1 MNVYIEKSHPC
12 GEIYAPPS
20 KSMAHR
26 NLICAA
32 LSEGKS
38 TISNID
44 FSEDILATL
53 DCIKAIGARY
63 EIKENSVTVEGT
75 PKILSDIT
83 LPCRECGSTIRFF
96 IPICASGGG
105 SFTFTGSKT
114 LMSRP
119 MSVYEDI
126 FKKQNIEF
134 INDGEKISLSGQLK
148 GGDFFV
154 KGDISS
160 QFISGLL
167 FSLPLC
173 KEDSVITLIP
183 PIESKSYILL
193 TLSVL
198 KDFGINIDFKENKL
212 YIKGNQKYI
221 PCDTS
226 VEGDFSN
233 AAFFEALNCLG
244 GDVSVKGLGKS
255 LQGDRV
261 YTELFEKIKQGN
273 ATIDISD
280 CPDLGPVLFSV
291 ASVYGGVFTG
301 TKRLKIKESDRG
313 KAMAEELAKFG
324 VKVIVEDDKI
334 TVEKS
339 TLKKPKTSLQGHNDH
354 RIVMALSVLLT
365 LTGGQV
371 QGAEAIKKSLPDF
384 FDRLEKLNIE
394 VNYETT

>member
-148 GGDFFV
+148 GGDFSV

>member
-1 MNVYIEKSHPC
+1 MNVYIEKSRPY
-12 GEIYAPPS
+12 GQIYAPPS

-32 LSEGKS
+32 LAEGKS

-44 FSEDILATL
+44 FSDDILATL

-63 EIKENSVTVEGT
+63 EIKENSVIVDGT
-75 PKILSDIT
+75 PKISSDIT
-83 LPCRECGSTIRFF
+83 LFCRECGSTIRFF

-105 SFTFTGSKT
+105 SFTFCGSKT
-114 LMSRP
+114 LLSRP
-119 MSVYEDI
+119 MTVYEDI
-126 FKKQNIEF
+126 FKKQDIEF
-134 INDGEKISLSGQLK
+134 TNDGEKISLSGILK
-148 GGDFFV
+148 GGEFFV
-154 KGDISS
+154 RGDISS

-198 KDFGINIDFKENKL
+198 KKFGIKIDFKDNKL
-212 YIKGNQKYI
+212 YIKGNQKYA
-221 PCDTS
+221 PCDTT

-233 AAFFEALNCLG
+233 AAFFEAFNYLG
-244 GDVSVKGLGKS
+244 GDVSVKGLSES
-255 LQGDRV
+255 LQGDRI
-261 YTELFEKIKQGN
+261 YKELFEKIKKGN
-273 ATIDISD
+273 AVIDISD

-291 ASVYGGVFTG
+291 ASVYGGTFTG
-301 TKRLKIKESDRG
+301 TRRLKIKESDRG
-313 KAMAEELAKFG
+313 KAMAEELSKFG

-339 TLKKPKTSLQGHNDH
+339 VLKKPATALYGHNDH

-371 QGAEAIKKSLPDF
+371 QGAEAVKKSLPDF

>member
-1 MNVYIEKSHPC
+1 MNVYIEKSRPH
-12 GEIYAPPS
+12 GQIYAPPS

-32 LSEGKS
+32 LAEGKS

-44 FSEDILATL
+44 FSDDILATL

-63 EIKENSVTVEGT
+63 EIKENSVMVDGT
-75 PKILSDIT
+75 PKISSDIT
-83 LPCRECGSTIRFF
+83 LFCRECGSTIRFF

-105 SFTFTGSKT
+105 SFAFCGSKT
-114 LMSRP
+114 LLSRP
-119 MSVYEDI
+119 MTVYEDI
-126 FKKQNIEF
+126 FKKQDIEF
-134 INDGEKISLSGQLK
+134 INDGEKISLSGILK
-148 GGDFFV
+148 GGEFFV

-173 KEDSVITLIP
+173 ENDSVITLIP
-183 PIESKSYILL
+183 PIESRSYILL

-198 KDFGINIDFKENKL
+198 KNFGIKIDFKDNKL
-212 YIKGNQKYI
+212 YIKGNQKYT
-221 PCDTS
+221 PCDTT

-233 AAFFEALNCLG
+233 AAFFEAFNYLG
-244 GDVSVKGLGKS
+244 GDVSVNGLSES

-261 YTELFEKIKQGN
+261 YMELFEKIKQGN
-273 ATIDISD
+273 AIIDISD

-291 ASVYGGVFTG
+291 ASIYGGTFTG
-301 TKRLKIKESDRG
+301 TKRLKIKESNRG
-313 KAMAEELAKFG
+313 EAMAEELSKFG

-334 TVEKS
+334 TVEKT
-339 TLKKPKTSLQGHNDH
+339 TLKKPDSPLYGHNDH

-365 LTGGQV
+365 LTGGEI
-371 QGAEAIKKSLPDF
+371 QGAEAVKKSLPDF
-384 FDRLEKLNIE
+384 FDRLEKLNIDIK
-394 VNYETT
+394 YENE

>member
-1 MNVYIEKSHPC
+1 MNVYIEKSRPC
-12 GEIYAPPS
+12 GKVYAPPS

-32 LSEGKS
+32 LADGKS
-38 TISNID
+38 TVSNID
-44 FSEDILATL
+44 FSDDILATL
-53 DCIKAIGARY
+53 DCIKAIGGNF
-63 EIKENSVTVEGT
+63 EIKENTVTVEGT

-105 SFTFTGSKT
+105 SFLFTGSKT
-114 LMSRP
+114 LLSRP
-119 MSVYEDI
+119 MTVYEDI

-134 INDGEKISLSGQLK
+134 INDSEKITLSGKLT
-148 GGDFFV
+148 GGEFSV
-154 KGDISS
+154 RGDISS

-167 FSLPLC
+167 FCLPLC
-173 KEDSVITLIP
+173 ENDSVITLIP

-198 KDFGINIDFKENKL
+198 KDFGIKIEFDDNKL
-212 YIKGNQKYI
+212 YIKGNQKYK
-221 PCDTS
+221 PCNTT

-233 AAFFEALNCLG
+233 AAFFEALNYLG
-244 GDVSVKGLGKS
+244 GNVCVNGLGES

-261 YTELFEKIKQGN
+261 YKELFEKIKKGN
-273 ATIDISD
+273 SVIDISD

-291 ASVYGGVFTG
+291 ASVYGGAFTG

-313 KAMAEELAKFG
+313 CAMAEELLKFG
-324 VKVIVEDDKI
+324 VRVIAEDNKI
-334 TVEKS
+334 TIEKT
-339 TLKKPKTSLQGHNDH
+339 TLKKPDTPLYGHNDH
-354 RIVMALSVLLT
+354 RIVMALSILLT
-365 LTGGQV
+365 LTGGEI
-371 QGAEAIKKSLPDF
+371 QGSEAVKKSLPDF
-384 FDRLEKLNIE
+384 FERLRQLNIE

>member
-1 MNVYIEKSHPC
+1 MNVYIEKSRPC

-32 LSEGKS
+32 LSKGKS

-44 FSEDILATL
+44 FSDDIKATL
-53 DCIKAIGARY
+53 DCMEAIGARY
-63 EIKENSVTVEGT
+63 EIKENAVIVEGVE
-75 PKILSDIT
+75 KILSDII

-105 SFTFTGSKT
+105 SFTFLGSKT
-114 LMSRP
+114 LLSRP
-119 MSVYEDI
+119 MTVYEDI
-126 FKKQNIEF
+126 FKKQEIKF
-134 INDGEKISLSGQLK
+134 TNDGEKISLSGILK
-148 GGDFFV
+148 GGNFSV

-167 FSLPLC
+167 FALPLC
-173 KEDSVITLIP
+173 ENDSVITLIP
-183 PIESKSYILL
+183 PIESKSYIML

-221 PCDTS
+221 PCDTT

-233 AAFFEALNCLG
+233 AAFFEALNYLG
-244 GDVSVKGLGKS
+244 GDVSVKGLSES
-255 LQGDRV
+255 LQGDRI
-261 YTELFEKIKQGN
+261 YKELFEKIKNGN
-273 ATIDISD
+273 SVTDISD

-291 ASVYGGVFTG
+291 ASVYGGTFTG
-301 TKRLKIKESDRG
+301 TGRLKIKESDRG
-313 KAMAEELAKFG
+313 RAMAEELSKFG
-324 VKVIVEDDKI
+324 VKVILDDDKI
-334 TVEKS
+334 TVEKA
-339 TLKKPKTSLQGHNDH
+339 TLQKPHTSLYGHNDH

-365 LTGGQV
+365 VTGGEI
-371 QGAEAIKKSLPDF
+371 QGANAVKKSLPDF
-384 FDRLEKLNIE
+384 FNRLEKLNIE
-394 VNYETT
+394 VNYETA